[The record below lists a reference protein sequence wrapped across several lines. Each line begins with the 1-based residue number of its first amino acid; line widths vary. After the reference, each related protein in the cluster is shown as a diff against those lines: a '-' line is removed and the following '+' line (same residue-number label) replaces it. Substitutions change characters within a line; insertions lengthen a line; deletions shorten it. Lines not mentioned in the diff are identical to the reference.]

1 MVDSMPQKRNVQQL
15 I

>member
-1 MVDSMPQKRNVQQL
+1 MVDSMLQKRNVQQL